1 MGYGL
6 RILETILFVFFIKYF
21 NNNCQIFRK
30 SFKSHKLTTVWSEKS
45 DGKKCKQMKRTN
57 KQDNKTKNKNEK
69 QANTHTYLWA
79 KYKTS
84 LKPTKFHKV

>member
-1 MGYGL
+1 MQAN
-6 RILETILFVFFIKYF
+6 E
-21 NNNCQIFRK
+21 
-30 SFKSHKLTTVWSEKS
+30 
-45 DGKKCKQMKRTN
+45 TN
-57 KQDNKTKNKNEK
+57 KQTKNNKKNKNEK